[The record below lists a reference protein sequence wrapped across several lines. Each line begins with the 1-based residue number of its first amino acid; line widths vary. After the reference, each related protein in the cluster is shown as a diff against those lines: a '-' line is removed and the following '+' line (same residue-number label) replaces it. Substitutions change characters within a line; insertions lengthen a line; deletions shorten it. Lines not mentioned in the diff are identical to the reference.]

1 MPSSAVLHALE
12 IEGFRGFRDRVR
24 FELDA
29 SAVLLSGPNGTGK
42 TSFFDAIQWLLLGE
56 LRRLVPFRARKN
68 SEHIV
73 NTYHVPEPAFVAGT
87 FRRGPEALTAIRRGN
102 WETSTLEV
110 RIENDRAFGTEAT
123 DRLRQFLCRGSDVPM
138 EVLLQN
144 AGILQQDVMRHV
156 LEAHPSQRHEYISA
170 LLGLGSLEGLHSA
183 AAEAAKDLKQ
193 RARSAQAEL
202 DNATRTATAQ
212 AQRVQAVMD
221 AAVEDAAVEAARGA
235 LREELDRLG
244 TVAPVAVQSSDSL
257 TALSAEIRIL
267 REFIASTESVQ
278 EDLAGLASLPGMEEL
293 DGSRVEQEVRLSAI
307 ADAIGDASER
317 LRGAENALRSAEKRA
332 AEFDRLAALAVALL
346 TEVCPVCEQPIDPE
360 HVAERLRNRAADAS
374 ELEVMR
380 NGLAARQQDV
390 ERLRQ
395 EQDAAEQSLSKIV
408 ASIARRRHLEGL
420 RAELDATFLRL
431 KSSSRALVVRL
442 EDVDEVQAVN
452 WPEAR
457 ATLMSVAG
465 QIEHVQNLER
475 SAGDVATIERLDAE
489 LAASRASQ
497 ARLEA
502 RVLEVTTRARDVDKL
517 AKLIAEA
524 RAAVTERRFQAI
536 QPLVEDIYSRL
547 DPHPT
552 FKVLEFDHTMYRA
565 KPTSSAVVRDSLE
578 DIDAEPLLVFSSS
591 QANIVALS
599 YFLAVGLAAVQR
611 RLPFVML
618 DDPLQSMDD
627 VNVLGFADLC
637 RYVRRDRQVFISTH
651 DRRFASLLERKL
663 ASRGDDQSTELVEF
677 WGWDRSGPSFT
688 QRTVSAVN
696 REDVPFPLVRS
707 L

>member
-1 MPSSAVLHALE
+1 MPSRTVLHALE

-56 LRRLVPFRARKN
+56 LQRLVPFRARKN

-87 FRRGPEALTAIRRGN
+87 FRRGPEAVTAIRRGN

-110 RIENDRAFGTEAT
+110 RMENWRAFGTEAT
-123 DRLRQFLCRGSDVPM
+123 ETLREFLCRGSDVPM

-144 AGILQQDVMRHV
+144 AGMLQQDVMRHV

-183 AAEAAKDLKQ
+183 AGEAAKDLKQ
-193 RARSAQAEL
+193 RARIAQAEL
-202 DNATRTATAQ
+202 DDAVKTATVQ

-221 AAVEDAAVEAARGA
+221 ATVEDAAVEAARGA

-244 TVAPVAVQSSDSL
+244 AVAPVAVQNSDSL
-257 TALSAEIRIL
+257 TTLSAEIRII
-267 REFIASTESVQ
+267 RDFIASTESVQ
-278 EDLAGLASLPGMEEL
+278 EDLAGLATLPSMEDL
-293 DGSRVEQEVRLSAI
+293 NRSRVELEVQLSAI
-307 ADAIGDASER
+307 ADGIDDAREG
-317 LRGAENALRSAEKRA
+317 LRGAENALRSAEERA
-332 AEFDRLAALAVALL
+332 AEFDRLAALAAALL

-360 HVAERLRNRAADAS
+360 HVAERLRSRAADGGKL
-374 ELEVMR
+374 ELIR
-380 NGLAARQQDV
+380 NGLAARQRDV
-390 ERLRQ
+390 ERLRR
-395 EQDAAEQSLSKIV
+395 EEEAVKQSLSEIT
-408 ASIARRRHLEGL
+408 ALIAGRRRLEGL

-431 KSSSRALVVRL
+431 KARSRALVLRL
-442 EDVDEVQAVN
+442 EDVDQVQAMN
-452 WPEAR
+452 WSDAR
-457 ATLMSVAG
+457 AALMSLAG
-465 QIEHVQNLER
+465 QVEHVQNLER

-489 LAASRASQ
+489 LAASRVSQ
-497 ARLEA
+497 VRLEA
-502 RVLEVTTRARDVDKL
+502 RVLEVTSRAREVDKL

-565 KPTSSAVVRDSLE
+565 KPTSSAVVRDSLKE
-578 DIDAEPLLVFSSS
+578 IDAEPLLVFSSS

-637 RYVRRDRQVFISTH
+637 RYVRRDRQIFISTH

-663 ASRGDDQSTELVEF
+663 ASRGDDQSTELIEF

-688 QRTVSAVN
+688 QRTVSSLN